1 LVNLKYADRV
11 INDTGFMSTHVM
23 KVDQNRLESSFSV
36 DCYWFWRSS
45 HNQIVDGSRVSDR
58 NQVIG
63 LVGAD
68 PEDPTSLAAEM
79 TVWVDGK
86 KNLLN
91 KSSLI
96 FVPAGVPFGPV
107 QINYLE
113 HPVFYTTIG
122 IRPDSLAVRDQS
134 LPHYTIVSETK
145 AKSVPPP
152 TTAKKTMKSARILHM
167 EDDMAKGS
175 FYVDFVWLYEGYG
188 QAPAEVHDHEW
199 EELIAMTGCD
209 PDQPFDV
216 GGTFS
221 VDMAGETHYISKSS
235 LVCIPAH
242 VMHCPWKFL
251 DIKKPALVF
260 TASPSGMYSS
270 SEKKQW

>member
-1 LVNLKYADRV
+1 LVNLKYADRI
-11 INDTGFMSTHVM
+11 INDTGFESTHVM
-23 KVDQNRLESSFSV
+23 KVDQNRLESSFAV
-36 DCYWFWRSS
+36 DCTWFWCSNP
-45 HNQIVDGSRVSDR
+45 NQIVDGSRTSDR

-68 PEDPTSLAAEM
+68 PEAPSSLAGEI
-79 TVWVDGK
+79 TIWVDGK

-91 KSSLI
+91 KSSLV
-96 FVPAGVPFGPV
+96 FVPAGIPFGPV
-107 QINYLE
+107 QIN
-113 HPVFYTTIG
+113 HMKQPIFYTTIG
-122 IRPDSLAVRDQS
+122 IRPDPGEVRDQS
-134 LPHYTIVSETK
+134 LPRYTIVSETK
-145 AKSVPPP
+145 AKSTPPP
-152 TTAKKTMKSARILHM
+152 TPAKKTMKSARILHM

-175 FYVDFVWLYEGYG
+175 FYVDFVWLYEGQG

-209 PDQPFDV
+209 PEHPKDL

-221 VDMAGETHYISKSS
+221 IDISGEIHYITKSA
-235 LVCIPAH
+235 LICLPAH

-251 DIKKPALVF
+251 EVKKPTLVF
-260 TASPSGMYSS
+260 SASPSGRYYS